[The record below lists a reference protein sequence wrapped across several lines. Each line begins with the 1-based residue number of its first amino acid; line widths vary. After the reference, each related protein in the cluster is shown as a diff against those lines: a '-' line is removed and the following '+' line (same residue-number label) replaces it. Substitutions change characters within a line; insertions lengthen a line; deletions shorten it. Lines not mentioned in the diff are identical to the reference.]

1 MLELQTV
8 ENEKLL
14 RLLEIEA
21 ERTRVHDA
29 VFGVTLLV
37 LVGAWLCSQP
47 TEGAPSD
54 ERGGTTAQHA
64 VASEAPGKG
73 GVRGGGA
80 APAAAEEPDL
90 DEWRW
95 RDTARWKAMIP
106 AEPRPDDN
114 LAQAWF
120 GTTAVGYVDVSPPP
134 VGSIGRDRRYV

>member
-1 MLELQTV
+1 MLELQAV

-29 VFGVTLLV
+29 VFCVTLLV

-47 TEGAPSD
+47 SEGAASD